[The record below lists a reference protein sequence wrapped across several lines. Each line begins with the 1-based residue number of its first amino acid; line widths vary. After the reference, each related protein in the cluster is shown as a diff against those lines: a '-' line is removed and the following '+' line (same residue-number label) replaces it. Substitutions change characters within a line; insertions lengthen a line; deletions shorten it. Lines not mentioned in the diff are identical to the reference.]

1 MIVQVSHKILKQ
13 CCLAYVPNIA
23 VQRQLHF
30 WGICSKICCSKF
42 CLVVY
47 ASIVCHAFCNN
58 FLTICLSTFYTSIVL
73 FILLLSFKKCT
84 PYSKEGKSFQY
95 HLRLT
100 IVKFSFVISL
110 KGSTLNFT
118 RYSILV
124 FLPCPNCKTV

>member
-1 MIVQVSHKILKQ
+1 MLCSL
-13 CCLAYVPNIA
+13 
-23 VQRQLHF
+23 
-30 WGICSKICCSKF
+30 CSKHCCAKATPYLRNLLQNMLF
-42 CLVVY
+42 QIFLFVY

-58 FLTICLSTFYTSIVL
+58 FLTICLSTFYTSSLVHSSSSL
-73 FILLLSFKKCT
+73 VSKNM
-84 PYSKEGKSFQY
+84 YSKEGKSFQY